1 MKRQNGLTLIEL
13 LITMVVLTII
23 LALGVPSFMQFIKN
37 NRITAQASSL
47 VISVQLARNEAIKR
61 GSGSVICASTDQA
74 TCSGDDDWTTGWIV
88 FSDLDRN
95 GTPDVGATDPLCE
108 PTEDCIM
115 RTANSLSKST
125 LDGGGTDNIRFLP
138 NGLTNSGGTMTLTLT
153 ADDCYS
159 NQVRDITITRQ
170 GHMTIT
176 KQPCP

>member
-13 LITMVVLTII
+13 LITIVVLTTI

-37 NRITAQASSL
+37 NRITAQANSV

-74 TCSGDDDWTTGWIV
+74 TCSGDDDWTNGWIV
-88 FSDLDRN
+88 FSDLNRN
-95 GTPDVGATDPLCE
+95 GAPDTGATNPLCE

-115 RTANSLSKST
+115 RTANSLSRST

-138 NGLTNSGGTMTLTLT
+138 NGLTTSTTAMTLTLT
-153 ADDCYS
+153 SNDCYS
-159 NQVRDITITRQ
+159 NQIRDITITRQ
-170 GHMTIT
+170 GHTMIT